1 VIYILLNTNM
11 QETVKILMLGE
22 GGVGKSSLLFR
33 YVDEKF
39 TETLQATL
47 GVEFK

>member
-1 VIYILLNTNM
+1 MT
-11 QETVKILMLGE
+11 ETVKILMLGE

-39 TETLQATL
+39 SENI
-47 GVEFK
+47 